1 MKFNPLNQKLVQ
13 LSNQELDHHLAE
25 RISKEKEILSE
36 ILYLILE
43 VDRRRLYLER
53 AYPSLFEYL
62 VKHHGYSAG
71 SAHRRIE
78 AARLM
83 KDIPDLPARLESGSL
98 NLTQVGLVQKAIKQT
113 IRQNKTQVSKEEKV
127 ELIQNLQHKT
137 FAESQTLVAQAFDFE
152 IKAETKTQY
161 QKDESVRVEVT
172 FSKEQWQKV
181 KQMQQLLSHSIPIG
195 NDLVKTLEYL
205 AEKVIKQKTMQKNQ
219 SSVSKA
225 KMQNSDTNT
234 PIIKADTRP
243 VQITAKNIKASI
255 RKTILQ
261 RDQCCQFK
269 DTLTQKLCGSKVF
282 LQIDHLK
289 PKWAGG
295 NNLVENLQVLCAAHN
310 RFKYQ
315 MQTGVRR
322 L

>member
-1 MKFNPLNQKLVQ
+1 MKLYQ
-13 LSNQELDHHLAE
+13 LSNQELDLKLAE

-43 VDRRRLYLER
+43 VDRRRFYLER

-83 KDIPDLPARLESGSL
+83 KDIPDLASRLESGSL
-98 NLTQVGLVQKAIKQT
+98 SLSQVGLVQKAIKQT
-113 IRQNKTQVSKEEKV
+113 VKKNKVLVSKAQKIELIESLQNKTFS
-127 ELIQNLQHKT
+127 
-137 FAESQTLVAQAFDFE
+137 ESQTLVAQAFDLE
-152 IKAETKTQY
+152 IKEETKTQH

-172 FSKEQWQKV
+172 FSKEQWQKI
-181 KQMQQLLSHSIPIG
+181 KQMQELLSHSLPNG
-195 NDLVKTLEYL
+195 NDLVQTLDYL
-205 AEKVIKQKTMQKNQ
+205 AEKVIKQKTMLKNPKTLKDSQ
-219 SSVSKA
+219 EITSTGSNLNVKVSV
-225 KMQNSDTNT
+225 
-234 PIIKADTRP
+234 
-243 VQITAKNIKASI
+243 

-261 RDQCCQFK
+261 RDQCCQFR
-269 DTLTQKLCGSKVF
+269 DPQTQRLCGSKIF

-295 NNLVENLQVLCAAHN
+295 NDSVTNLQVLCAAHN
-310 RFKYQ
+310 RYKYQ
-315 MQTGVRR
+315 KQAGLQRSSF
-322 L
+322 